1 MEPVQPAST
10 YRPRHAMPLVREA
23 LADTR
28 VVLIA
33 GPRQAGKSTLARMV
47 LELEGGSRALNLD
60 DEVTRRAAL
69 EDPVGLLDHDGLT
82 FIDEVQRAPDLL
94 LAIKVRVDRVRRPG
108 QFLLT
113 GSANVL
119 QLPRIADALPGR
131 MAIIDLWPFSQ
142 GELTG
147 RIERFVERAFAGW
160 QGTDIKTDLGK
171 RHYLQR
177 AVVGGFPEVVE
188 RPDAGARAR
197 WFDNYL
203 RTMTQRDLP
212 ELSNIERADD
222 LARLIRL
229 LAARSGR
236 LFKVEEVARDAG
248 IPTTTARRYVALL
261 QAAFLISIVPA
272 WANSRTTRAIHAPKV
287 LMTDTGLMAHAIGAD
302 VEALSR
308 PGGDAGPLLETFV
321 GMELRKSLAWSTQR
335 ATIHHFRTKDGTE
348 VDLVLETPDGRIVGI
363 EVKAAAT
370 VRSSDFLGL
379 RHLQERLGDRF
390 VVGLVLYTGTETLPF
405 GDRLR
410 CTPLSALW
418 QA

>member
-1 MEPVQPAST
+1 
-10 YRPRHAMPLVREA
+10 MPLVREA

-33 GPRQAGKSTLARMV
+33 SPRQAGKSTLARMV

-60 DEVTRRAAL
+60 DEV
-69 EDPVGLLDHDGLT
+69 
-82 FIDEVQRAPDLL
+82 QRAPDLL
-94 LAIKVRVDRVRRPG
+94 LAIKARVDRVRGPG

-119 QLPRIADALPGR
+119 QLPRIADAPPGR

-147 RIERFVERAFAGW
+147 RIERFVDRAFAGW
-160 QGTDIKTDLGK
+160 QGTDVKTDLGK

-177 AVVGGFPEVVE
+177 AVVGGFAEVVE
-188 RPDAGARAR
+188 RPDARPRAR
-197 WFDNYL
+197 WFDNSV

-248 IPTTTARRYVALL
+248 IPTTTATVCRLAAGSLSDQHRAGVGEQPHDPGHPRAESSNDRHWIDGTRDRGRRRGTVATGRRRRAAPGNLRRDGSAQVTRLVDATSNDSPFPHKRWYRGRSRSGEARWSHRRYRGKGGC
-261 QAAFLISIVPA
+261 
-272 WANSRTTRAIHAPKV
+272 NRTIDGLPRSAPLAGTR
-287 LMTDTGLMAHAIGAD
+287 
-302 VEALSR
+302 
-308 PGGDAGPLLETFV
+308 
-321 GMELRKSLAWSTQR
+321 W
-335 ATIHHFRTKDGTE
+335 
-348 VDLVLETPDGRIVGI
+348 
-363 EVKAAAT
+363 
-370 VRSSDFLGL
+370 
-379 RHLQERLGDRF
+379 
-390 VVGLVLYTGTETLPF
+390 
-405 GDRLR
+405 
-410 CTPLSALW
+410 
-418 QA
+418 